1 METLN
6 KNGTGKTL
14 QAVIVI
20 VGVLVVGGGLV
31 AYFNNFQSPEK
42 VVQKM
47 MEGSAEVKSLEY
59 SGKIEMEMESDTKK
73 QASNIS
79 MDFTGS
85 SDIFDL
91 KNPKSLLSASL
102 NMKEF
107 GQGDFSLSLEA
118 RSALSPITN
127 QWIKI
132 DIDALEK
139 RFKINKSTQE
149 WSPEQIE
156 KLKISLKKNKIFKV
170 TGTLESEKI
179 EGEDTFHYK
188 FTIEKEGIKKFI
200 NDVIDITQDKKLT
213 EEELAEFDKGFETLK
228 SPSGEIWIGKKSF
241 SLYKISFNSEIKDI
255 GKLGDEKSGIIT
267 PEISGK
273 ISFVLSF
280 KNFNKPVQI
289 DIPSPVKTFEQIFGG
304 LLGELQGGGLDGSPK
319 PIFPSPVN

>member
-6 KNGTGKTL
+6 KNGMGKTL

-20 VGVLVVGGGLV
+20 VGVLVIGGGLF

-42 VVQKM
+42 VIQKM
-47 MEGSAEVKSLEY
+47 MEGSGEVKSLEY

-118 RSALSPITN
+118 RSAEKKVVYVKLGDLPDLGIFDLSPITN

-149 WSPEQIE
+149 WSPEQI
-156 KLKISLKKNKIFKV
+156 
-170 TGTLESEKI
+170 
-179 EGEDTFHYK
+179 
-188 FTIEKEGIKKFI
+188 
-200 NDVIDITQDKKLT
+200 
-213 EEELAEFDKGFETLK
+213 
-228 SPSGEIWIGKKSF
+228 
-241 SLYKISFNSEIKDI
+241 
-255 GKLGDEKSGIIT
+255 
-267 PEISGK
+267 
-273 ISFVLSF
+273 
-280 KNFNKPVQI
+280 
-289 DIPSPVKTFEQIFGG
+289 
-304 LLGELQGGGLDGSPK
+304 
-319 PIFPSPVN
+319 